1 MDSYVTPPPLP
12 GDRVGEYTLIEVL
25 GVGGNATVYRAS
37 SEARPIIA
45 LKILH
50 PGKIDTDENRRF
62 RREFL
67 TLQKLRHPGVVVV
80 YEFGQHGDYPW
91 IAMEYVEGIDLDSC
105 IDRWRAAPSPDR
117 FEAVELIFHNLCEA
131 LAYVHERGLIH
142 RDLKPSNVLLTAD
155 GIPKL
160 SDFGVVKA
168 AGSVDTH
175 LTMAG
180 RLVGTVAFMAPEQIM
195 GDPMDS
201 RADLYSLGAVL
212 YLMLTLIRPIE
223 ADSIAGYLARHLTH
237 VPRAP
242 AEIDPRVPRHLERIC
257 VRLLLKDPAQ
267 RYSSARQVLE
277 VLAEGLPASRPPVHG
292 RDPLLSGLL
301 VRLDALQDGT
311 GGVVILSGNRGSGK
325 STFLVELAE
334 RARSA
339 GNDLVQ
345 CSGSDPDPLDRLAE
359 QLPALY
365 EQNDPLSRI
374 VYSVKIR
381 PLTLVIDDLDQL
393 PEEALRQL
401 SAMMRDLIAVDG
413 ERLLV
418 IGAITQEEGARGEGY
433 LLSLMRGSTTGLT
446 PERIVLDGLDRRAT
460 IALVRDRGV
469 GGAAGAALGHR
480 LFEELHGHPG
490 AILDQITAL
499 VAAGWMVSTMEGD
512 LRATRS
518 IDELR
523 EAPLPVSDRIRDT
536 TTVRL
541 SLLPLA
547 ARAILE
553 VLVVLNME
561 GTAALMGRLTE
572 LDPGTVSQGV
582 GVLLEEG
589 MVTSRMEGATEVLSL
604 AEDQNRNQ
612 LYATIEPEHRASL
625 HIRIARTLRRR
636 SRRRLGPMAGIIA
649 RHLMQGGQVAEAWP
663 LLLIAAQ
670 RKMRS
675 GKVIAARRLLRL
687 AMDARPAA
695 EKGLSGDELSRNLRL
710 LYTLEGET
718 LERAGDLTGAV
729 KAWES
734 ALVAAEDEGDQQTIA
749 RIRSGLGLAFNAQ
762 GDIGAATA
770 GLEQAITALQRG
782 DPMWPRVARALASA
796 RLESGQIDGAEGL
809 WRDLLEL
816 SRATDSASL
825 RAEAVAGLGMISLA
839 RGQLTEGRKRLEG
852 AQVLLHGHGTD
863 LEQARRLLL
872 LSELDH
878 AAGRLLESRR
888 RAREAEGL
896 AREVPRVLTC
906 VRCLGMAAWA
916 SWAMGEDGEA
926 ARLVR
931 SGASLLDARG
941 LKGSAEELRAQLPL
955 ARTWALLGN
964 LDRARAVLPADLNLD
979 ERGLDDPDGQRRAL
993 LARLTVSQGAAQ
1005 ARAMA
1010 RDALS
1015 RTPAALPWAAARI
1028 ELDAAHALSTLG
1040 DRAEAIV
1047 ALRRA
1052 EARLVSGEL
1061 SLLALEAAR
1070 LGRALGLGGE
1080 YGTRVEHLNAVLEAE
1095 LSEQSSPSSRWG

>member
-1 MDSYVTPPPLP
+1 MDSPVTPPPLP
-12 GDRVGEYTLIEVL
+12 GDRVGAYTLIEVL

-37 SEARPIIA
+37 SEDRPIIA

-50 PGKIDTDENRRF
+50 PGKIDTDERRRF
-62 RREFL
+62 IREFL
-67 TLQKLRHPGVVVV
+67 TLQKLRHPGVVEV
-80 YEFGQHGDYPW
+80 YEFGQHGEYPW
-91 IAMEYVEGIDLDSC
+91 IAMEFVEGIDLDSC
-105 IDRWRAAPSPDR
+105 IDRWRAAPSADR
-117 FEAVELIFHNLCEA
+117 FEAVESIFRDLCEA

-142 RDLKPSNVLLTAD
+142 RDLKPSNILLTAE
-155 GIPKL
+155 GVPKL

-212 YLMLTLIRPIE
+212 YLMLTLARPIE

-301 VRLDALQDGT
+301 VRLDALQDGS
-311 GGVVILSGNRGSGK
+311 GGLVIVSGTPGSGK
-325 STFLVELAE
+325 STLLTELAE

-339 GNDLVQ
+339 GNDLVL
-345 CSGSDPDPLDRLAE
+345 CSGNDPAPLDRLAE

-365 EQNDPLSRI
+365 EQNDPISRI
-374 VYSVKIR
+374 AYAVKQR
-381 PLTLVIDDLDQL
+381 PLTLVIDDLDL
-393 PEEALRQL
+393 LTVEALRQL
-401 SAMMRDLIAVDG
+401 SAVMRDLIAIAG
-413 ERLLV
+413 ERLLI
-418 IGAITQEEGARGEGY
+418 IGAITQEEGSREEGG
-433 LLSLMRGSTTGLT
+433 LLSLLRGSTTGLN
-446 PERIVLDGLDRRAT
+446 PERITLEGLDRRST

-480 LFEELHGHPG
+480 LYEELHGHPG
-490 AILDQITAL
+490 AILDQINAL
-499 VAAGWMVSTMEGD
+499 ITAGWMVATLDGD
-512 LRATRS
+512 LRPTRS

-523 EAPLPVSDRIRDT
+523 EAPLPISDHIRSST
-536 TTVRL
+536 TSRL
-541 SLLPLA
+541 ATLPLA

-553 VLVVLNME
+553 VLVVLDME

-572 LDPGTVSQGV
+572 LDPGTVSRGV

-589 MVTSRMEGATEVLSL
+589 IITSRMEGATEVLSL
-604 AEDQNRNQ
+604 ADEQNRNQ
-612 LYATIEPEHRASL
+612 LYATIDPEHRASL

-670 RKMRS
+670 RKLRT
-675 GKVIAARRLLRL
+675 GKITAARRLLRL

-695 EKGLSGDELSRNLRL
+695 EKGLSEDELSRNLRL
-710 LYTLEGET
+710 LYALEGEA
-718 LERAGDLTGAV
+718 LEHSGDLTGAV

-734 ALVAAEDEGDQQTIA
+734 ALIAAEDEGDAQTIA
-749 RIRSGLGLAFNAQ
+749 RIRSGLGLAFNAR
-762 GDIGAATA
+762 GDVGPATV
-770 GLEQAITALQRG
+770 GLEKAISGLQRG
-782 DPMWPRVARALASA
+782 DPMWPKVARALASA
-796 RLESGQIDGAEGL
+796 RLESGHINGAERL

-825 RAEAVAGLGMISLA
+825 RAEAVAGLGMVSLA
-839 RGQLTEGRKRLEG
+839 RGQLTEGRKRLES

-872 LSELDH
+872 LCELDL
-878 AAGRLLESRR
+878 AGGRLHESRR

-916 SWAMGEDGEA
+916 SWSMGDDGEA
-926 ARLVR
+926 TRLVR
-931 SGASLLDARG
+931 SGGALLDARG

-955 ARTWALLGN
+955 ARTWTLLGSS
-964 LDRARAVLPADLNLD
+964 DRAIGILPMDLSLD
-979 ERGLDDPDGQRRAL
+979 ERGLDDPDGQRLAL
-993 LARLTVSQGAAQ
+993 LARLTTGQDAER
-1005 ARAMA
+1005 ARRMA
-1010 RDALS
+1010 LEALRRDE
-1015 RTPAALPWAAARI
+1015 AALPWAAARI
-1028 ELDAAHALSTLG
+1028 ELDAAEALRALG
-1040 DRAEAIV
+1040 DRQDAIS

-1052 EARLVSGEL
+1052 ESRLKSGEL
-1061 SLLALEAAR
+1061 TLIELEAAR
-1070 LGRALGLGGE
+1070 LGRALNLSGDYTE
-1080 YGTRVEHLNAVLEAE
+1080 RIDRLNATLRTE
-1095 LSEQSSPSSRWG
+1095 LSDESRPPSRWG

>member
-1 MDSYVTPPPLP
+1 MDSPVTPPPLP

-37 SEARPIIA
+37 SESRPLLA

-50 PGKIDTDENRRF
+50 PGKIDTDERRRF

-67 TLQKLRHPGVVVV
+67 TLQKLRHDGVVQVH
-80 YEFGQHGDYPW
+80 EFGQHGEYPW
-91 IAMEYVEGIDLDSC
+91 IAMEFVQGTDLDTC
-105 IDRWRAAPSPDR
+105 IDRWRAAPSADR
-117 FEAVELIFHNLCEA
+117 FEEVELIFRELCEA

-142 RDLKPSNVLLTAD
+142 RDLKPSNVLLTTD
-155 GIPKL
+155 GHPKL

-212 YLMLTLIRPIE
+212 YLMLTLTRPIE
-223 ADSIAGYLARHLTH
+223 SDSIAGYLARHLTH

-257 VRLLLKDPAQ
+257 TRLLLKDPAQ
-267 RYSSARQVLE
+267 RHSSARQVLE

-301 VRLDALQDGT
+301 VRLDALQDGA
-311 GGVVILSGNRGSGK
+311 GGVVIVGGTKGAGK
-325 STFLVELAE
+325 STLLAELAE

-339 GNDLVQ
+339 GNDLVL
-345 CSGSDPDPLDRLAE
+345 CSGRDPAPLERLGE

-365 EQNDPLSRI
+365 EQNDALSRI
-374 VYSVKIR
+374 IYSVKQR

-393 PEEALRQL
+393 SVESLRQL
-401 SAMMRDLIAVDG
+401 SEVMRDLIAVDG

-418 IGAITQEEGARGEGY
+418 IGAITEEEGERQEGG
-433 LLSLMRGSTTGLT
+433 LLSLIRGATTGLS
-446 PERIVLDGLDRRAT
+446 PERISLSGLDRRAT
-460 IALVRDRGV
+460 ISLVRDRGV

-480 LFEELHGHPG
+480 LYEELSGHPG
-490 AILDQITAL
+490 DILDQISAL
-499 VAAGWMVSTMEGD
+499 ITAGWMVSTFEGD
-512 LRATRS
+512 LRPTRS

-523 EAPLPVSDRIRDT
+523 ESPLPISDHIRDST
-536 TTVRL
+536 STRL
-541 SLLPLA
+541 AMLPLA

-572 LDPGTVSQGV
+572 LDPGTVSRGV

-589 MVTSRMEGATEVLSL
+589 MVTNRMEGATEVLSL

-612 LYATIEPEHRASL
+612 LYATINPEHRASL

-663 LLLIAAQ
+663 LLLVAAQ
-670 RKMRS
+670 RKMRA
-675 GKVIAARRLLRL
+675 GKVTAARRLLRL

-695 EKGLSGDELSRNLRL
+695 EKGLSDDELQRNLRL
-710 LYTLEGET
+710 LYALEGEA
-718 LERAGDLTGAV
+718 LERTGDLTGAV
-729 KAWES
+729 KAWEH
-734 ALVAAEDEGDQQTIA
+734 ALIAAEEEGNRQTIA
-749 RIRSGLGLAFNAQ
+749 RIRSGLGLAFNAR
-762 GDIGAATA
+762 GDVGPATV
-770 GLEQAITALQRG
+770 GLEKAIAALQRG
-782 DPMWPRVARALASA
+782 DPMWPKVARALASA
-796 RLESGQIDGAEGL
+796 RLESGHVTGAERL

-825 RAEAVAGLGMISLA
+825 RAEAVAGLGMVSLA
-839 RGQLTEGRKRLEG
+839 RGHLSEGRKRLES

-872 LSELDH
+872 LCELDLSG
-878 AAGRLLESRR
+878 GRLLESRR
-888 RAREAEGL
+888 RAREAEAL

-906 VRCLGMAAWA
+906 VRCLGMQAWAAWA
-916 SWAMGEDGEA
+916 MAEDIEA
-926 ARLVR
+926 ARSVR
-931 SGASLLDARG
+931 SGTSLLEARG

-955 ARTWALLGN
+955 ARIWALLGKH
-964 LDRARAVLPADLNLD
+964 DKARALLPQDIDID
-979 ERGLDDPDGQRRAL
+979 ERGLDDPDGQRLAL
-993 LARLTVSQGAAQ
+993 LARLSTRQDAAL
-1005 ARAMA
+1005 ARRWIEEALA
-1010 RDALS
+1010 RP
-1015 RTPAALPWAAARI
+1015 PAALPWSATRVQ
-1028 ELDAAHALSTLG
+1028 LDAAHTLRVLG
-1040 DRAEAIV
+1040 DRRGAIA

-1052 EARLVSGEL
+1052 EEHLKDGEL
-1061 SLLALEAAR
+1061 SLLELEAAR
-1070 LGRALGLGGE
+1070 LGRALKLDGD
-1080 YGTRVEHLNAVLEAE
+1080 YDARVLRLNSRLQAGFAE
-1095 LSEQSSPSSRWG
+1095 LSNFTARWA

>member
-1 MDSYVTPPPLP
+1 MDTYVTPPPLP
-12 GDRVGEYTLIEVL
+12 GDSVGAYTLIEVL

-37 SEARPIIA
+37 SEAHPLIA

-50 PGKIDTDENRRF
+50 PGKIDTDERRRF

-67 TLQKLRHPGVVVV
+67 TLQKLRHPGVVAV

-91 IAMEYVEGIDLDSC
+91 IAMEYVEGFDLDSC
-105 IDRWRAAPSPDR
+105 IDKWRAAPSADR
-117 FEAVELIFHNLCEA
+117 FETVELIFRDLCEA

-142 RDLKPSNVLLTAD
+142 RDLKPSNVLLTTD
-155 GIPKL
+155 EVPKL

-212 YLMLTLIRPIE
+212 YLMLTLKRPIE

-277 VLAEGLPASRPPVHG
+277 VLAAGLPASRPPVHG
-292 RDPLLSGLL
+292 REPLLGSLL
-301 VRLDALQDGT
+301 VRLDALQDGA
-311 GGVVILSGNRGSGK
+311 GGVVILSGTRGVGK
-325 STFLVELAE
+325 STLLAELAE

-339 GNDLVQ
+339 GNDLVR
-345 CSGSDPDPLDRLAE
+345 CSGRETAPLRRLAE

-365 EQNDPLSRI
+365 EQDDPIPRI
-374 VYSVKIR
+374 VYSVKLR
-381 PLTLVIDDLDQL
+381 PLTLVIDDLDAL
-393 PEEALRQL
+393 SKDALRQL
-401 SAMMRDLIAVDG
+401 STLMRDLIAVDG

-418 IGAITQEEGARGEGY
+418 IGAITEEEGTRKSGD
-433 LLSLMRGSTTGLT
+433 LLSMLRGTATGLS
-446 PERIVLDGLDRRAT
+446 PEQIVLEGLDRRAT
-460 IALVRDRGV
+460 IALVRDRGG

-480 LFEELHGHPG
+480 LFEELSGHPG

-499 VAAGWMVSTMEGD
+499 ITAGWMVTTLEGD
-512 LRATRS
+512 LRPTRS

-523 EAPLPVSDRIRDT
+523 EAPLPVSDHIRDST
-536 TTVRL
+536 THRL
-541 SLLPLA
+541 SALPLA

-572 LDPGTVSQGV
+572 LDPGTVSRGV

-612 LYATIEPEHRASL
+612 LYATIEPDHRASL

-675 GKVIAARRLLRL
+675 GKIIAARRLLRL

-695 EKGLSGDELSRNLRL
+695 EKGLSGEELSRNLRL
-710 LYTLEGET
+710 LHTLEGEA

-734 ALVAAEDEGDQQTIA
+734 ALVAANDEGNQQTIA
-749 RIRSGLGLAFNAQ
+749 RIRSGLGLAFNAR
-762 GDIGAATA
+762 GDVGPATL
-770 GLEQAITALQRG
+770 GLEQAIADLQRG

-796 RLESGQIDGAEGL
+796 RLESGQIDGAERL
-809 WRDLLEL
+809 WHSLLEL

-825 RAEAVAGLGMISLA
+825 RAEAVAGLGMVSIA
-839 RGQLTEGRKRLEG
+839 RGHLSEGRKRLEG
-852 AQVLLHGHGTD
+852 AQVLLHGHGSD

-888 RAREAEGL
+888 RAQEAETL

-916 SWAMGEDGEA
+916 SWAMGEDSEA
-926 ARLVR
+926 ARLAR
-931 SGASLLDARG
+931 SGASLLEARG

-955 ARTWALLGN
+955 ARTWSLLGN
-964 LDRARAVLPADLNLD
+964 HDRALSTLPRDLVLD

-993 LARLTVSQGAAQ
+993 LARLTAERHGDAAH
-1005 ARAMA
+1005 AMA
-1010 RDALS
+1010 QDVLTRDVA
-1015 RTPAALPWAAARI
+1015 PLPWAAIRI
-1028 ELDAAHALSTLG
+1028 ELDAAHALNILG
-1040 DRAEAIV
+1040 CRAEAV
-1047 ALRRA
+1047 DALRRA
-1052 EARLVSGEL
+1052 ESRLVSGEL

-1070 LGRALGLGGE
+1070 LGRDLKLGGSYDE
-1080 YGTRVEHLNAVLEAE
+1080 KIRQISAMLEAE
-1095 LSEQSSPSSRWG
+1095 LAERSTPSSRWS